1 MRMDAAMPLIHLKG
15 IRFAYPHRPDVL
27 KGIDFECHRGERIGL
42 VGANGSGKTTLFHL
56 IMGLLRPNAGEI
68 DIFGKNRKEEQ
79 DFLEVRERIGLL
91 FQDPDDQLFSPTV
104 AQDVAFGPLNLGKSK
119 EEAMAI
125 VHETL
130 DLLGL
135 SGFEDRV
142 TYRLSGGEKKLVSL
156 ATVLAMQPEVLL
168 LDEPTAGL
176 DEQTTERITAFLTRP
191 NLSYVIVSHDRD
203 FLLRTTKVLYH
214 IKDGHM
220 KRIESVQ
227 NVLEG
232 ITLQESLGRCISI

>member
-1 MRMDAAMPLIHLKG
+1 MDAAMPLISLQG
-15 IRFAYPHRPDVL
+15 ITFAYPHRPAVL
-27 KGIDFECHRGERIGL
+27 KGIDFECRAGERIGL
-42 VGANGSGKTTLFHL
+42 VGANGCGKTTLFHL
-56 IMGLLRPNAGEI
+56 IMGLLRPNAGEVEVL
-68 DIFGKNRKEEQ
+68 GKSRKEEK

-130 DLLGL
+130 DVLGL
-135 SGFEDRV
+135 SGFEDRI

-156 ATVLAMQPEVLL
+156 ATVLAMRPEVLL

-191 NLSYVIVSHDRD
+191 NLSYIIVSHDRD
-203 FLLRTTKVLYH
+203 FLLRTTTVLYH
-214 IKDGHM
+214 IRDGHM
-220 KRIESVQ
+220 KRIESVKDA
-227 NVLEG
+227 LEG
-232 ITLQESLGRCISI
+232 ITLQESLQRCISI